1 MRKIL
6 YSIAS
11 TFLCLN
17 LNAQDKKDSLNAKTL
32 DEVTVTNKYYKR
44 YNVSKLSADMRLQA
58 PLIETPQN
66 IQIISSE
73 VLKDQLVYSILESV
87 TRNVSGTMREEL
99 HNGISPDI
107 YSRGGYIN
115 PQRNGVDLRPLLKG
129 PLGDDVAIIENIE
142 FVKGPSGFMN
152 AISDPAGS
160 YNIITKKPTGIKRN
174 TVKMMYGSFNFIR
187 AEADLDGT
195 IDEKGKLLYRFNLMG
210 MQNNGFFQHDNN
222 ERMLIAPSFK
232 YLVNNRTS
240 VTLEYIYQRLSYMM
254 LSEAQISPYGYGSL
268 PVDFTLT
275 DPSIRPY
282 KASDHN
288 LFLTLDHKFNENWN
302 FTTRISNVNNKSDG
316 SIFWVYGRNEP
327 DHDKLNRYLVYD
339 GMTYNVFSTQAYVQ
353 GRFTTGKVKHA
364 LLAGVDFNHKK
375 NSTRDTWE
383 TASTVYPL
391 SISNPVYGNVISN
404 NGTGG
409 DFDSENGIGDEINRT
424 ESRLHYVS
432 AHVMDEI
439 SITEKLKLNAG
450 FRATQSNADFNQ
462 YGSKTDA
469 SDWVVTP
476 RLGVNYLLS
485 STMSVYALYDNS
497 FLPQAGIAHDGS
509 ALKPLTGKSYE
520 AGIKKDW
527 NDAAW
532 NSTLS
537 FYRIYR
543 NRTLLRD
550 PVSNDIYQTGENRSE
565 GVEIDIRGRIAK
577 GLNIIMN
584 YAYTDSKITKDEKNP
599 DMVGRPTPNR
609 IRHIHNTWVN
619 YSLPIPKVSGITLSA
634 GYQYQAGRTERFT
647 SAIPTNMKDLFR
659 LDAGIGYTRKKYS
672 INITVNNL
680 LDEHLYSTAWNRNN
694 LYYWVQLPP
703 RNFRCALTLNL

>member
-1 MRKIL
+1 MHSVFYLTAFIL
-6 YSIAS
+6 LSQQ
-11 TFLCLN
+11 
-17 LNAQDKKDSLNAKTL
+17 LNAQADNDTLNAKTL
-32 DEVTVTNKYYKR
+32 EAITVTNKYYKR
-44 YNVSKLSADMRLQA
+44 YNINKLSADLRLQA
-58 PLIETPQN
+58 PLLETPQN

-160 YNIITKKPTGIKRN
+160 YNIITKKPTGTKRN

-187 AEADLDGT
+187 AEADLDGAL
-195 IDEKGKLLYRFNLMG
+195 DEKGKLQYRINLMG
-210 MQNNGFFQHDNN
+210 MQHDGFFKHDNN

-232 YLVNNRTS
+232 YLISTNTS
-240 VTLEYIYQRLSYMM
+240 ITAEYIYQRLSYMM

-268 PVDFTLT
+268 PRDFTLT
-275 DPSIRPY
+275 DPNIRPY
-282 KASDHN
+282 RATDHN
-288 LFLTLDHKFNENWN
+288 LFLTLDHKINDNWT
-302 FTTRISNVNNKSDG
+302 FTTRISNINNASAG
-316 SIFWVYGRNEP
+316 SIFWVYGRNEA
-327 DHDKLNRYLVYD
+327 DHDKLNRHLVYD
-339 GMTYNVFSTQAYVQ
+339 GMAYNVFSTQAYVQ
-353 GRFTTGKVKHA
+353 GRFSTGKVSHA
-364 LLAGVDFNHKK
+364 VLAGIDFNHKR

-383 TASTVYPL
+383 TASAVYPL
-391 SISNPVYGNVISN
+391 SIANPVYGNVISN
-404 NGTGG
+404 NGNGG
-409 DFDSENGIGDEINRT
+409 NFDSENGIDGEINHT
-424 ESRLHYVS
+424 ESKLHYFSV
-432 AHVMDEI
+432 HMMDEV
-439 SITEKLKLNAG
+439 SITEKLKINAG

-462 YGSKTDA
+462 YGNKTAA
-469 SDWVVTP
+469 SDLVVTP
-476 RLGVNYLLS
+476 RLGVNYLL
-485 STMSVYALYDNS
+485 TPAMSVYALYDQS

-520 AGIKKDW
+520 LGIKKDW

-537 FYRIYR
+537 VYRIYR

-550 PVSNDIYQTGENRSE
+550 PASNDIYQTGENRSE
-565 GVEIDIRGRIAK
+565 GVEIDVRGRIAK

-599 DMVGRPTPNR
+599 EMIGRPTPNR

-619 YSLPIPKVSGITLSA
+619 YSLPIPKVTGFTLSA

-659 LDAGIGYTRKKYS
+659 LDAGVGYAKKKYS
-672 INITVNNL
+672 IHVMVNNL
-680 LDEHLYSTAWNRNN
+680 LDAHIYSTAWNRNN